1 MEKSRQETAMKIFLF
16 FMIIS
21 VPLLINSYSIN
32 AEVYTDSDLEQ
43 YKGSGYSNDYKQT
56 DKESAEDDK
65 QYPPGENKSKHKKT
79 KTNYTARGCEVVKF
93 SQYNQTMT
101 STVKQKGRI
110 VQGDTVL
117 YEDED
122 VNVTSHTK
130 TTRCASFTIRNTSY
144 SSKRS
149 PIIKAKSAQGK
160 TITKR
165 ISIPNLDQNK
175 TYSDTLCFEELK
187 APIVKLECS
196 F

>member
-1 MEKSRQETAMKIFLF
+1 
-16 FMIIS
+16 MIIS
-21 VPLLINSYSIN
+21 VSLLINSYPTN

-43 YKGSGYSNDYKQT
+43 YKSSDDSNNYKQT
-56 DKESAEDDK
+56 EKESAEDDK
-65 QYPPGENKSKHKKT
+65 QYSPGENESKHK

-110 VQGDTVL
+110 AQGDTVL
-117 YEDED
+117 HEDED
-122 VNVTSHTK
+122 VSVTSHTK

-149 PIIKAKSAQGK
+149 PIIKARSAQGK

-175 TYSDTLCFEELK
+175 THSDTLCFEELK
-187 APIVKLECS
+187 TPIVKLECS

>member
-1 MEKSRQETAMKIFLF
+1 MKIFLYV
-16 FMIIS
+16 MTIS
-21 VPLLINSYSIN
+21 VSLLINSYSIN
-32 AEVYTDSDLEQ
+32 AEVYTDTDLEQ
-43 YKGSGYSNDYKQT
+43 YKSSGTSNDYKQI

-65 QYPPGENKSKHKKT
+65 QYPAGENKSKHKKVP
-79 KTNYTARGCEVVKF
+79 YSARGCDVVKF

-117 YEDED
+117 HEDE
-122 VNVTSHTK
+122 NVGITSQTK

-149 PIIKAKSAQGK
+149 PIIKAESAQGK

-165 ISIPNLDQNK
+165 ISIPKLDQNK

-187 APIVKLECS
+187 TPIVKIECS

>member
-1 MEKSRQETAMKIFLF
+1 MKIFLF

-43 YKGSGYSNDYKQT
+43 YKSSGDSNDYKQT
-56 DKESAEDDK
+56 EKESAEDDK

-79 KTNYTARGCEVVKF
+79 KYTARGCEVVKF
-93 SQYNQTMT
+93 SQYNRTM
-101 STVKQKGRI
+101 SSKIRKKGRVI
-110 VQGDTVL
+110 QGDTVL
-117 YEDED
+117 DEDES
-122 VNVTSHTK
+122 VTVHTK

-149 PIIKAKSAQGK
+149 PIIKAKSTQGK

-165 ISIPNLDQNK
+165 ISIPKLDQNK

-187 APIVKLECS
+187 TPIVKLECS